1 MCISH
6 MFPVSLDNFNYL
18 LLAATVYYVFLFAKA
33 FILAFIKPP
42 EVDGPLQL
50 PIIRTKDYHKEL
62 DFTMSR

>member
-33 FILAFIKPP
+33 FILAFLSLQKSKR
-42 EVDGPLQL
+42 PLQDS
-50 PIIRTKDYHKEL
+50 KDKDEW
-62 DFTMSR
+62 